1 MLRIVLSFISRCRL
15 ENVMAAG
22 FSAALALFFLT
33 ERAEHSFPLNIH
45 DIAFIM
51 LPAGILAMKCLLGI
65 LLSPNED
72 PNADFRSFLA
82 DFFRPLLEIF
92 RDWFPFLVLS
102 ACYFALY
109 TNLIIRVNPHT
120 ADALLAR
127 VDAALLGGHQPS
139 ILMEPV
145 INPWLTDFLN
155 LIYFS
160 YVLSL
165 PIVALYF
172 YLKKEKTVFRRIMMG
187 YLMLMLMG
195 IVSYLIFPAGGP
207 LVFFADQYTCD
218 LQGHG
223 LSHGVTYIIQSGRVA
238 YDCFPS
244 LHVGISL
251 LVCLYLRDYRRKL
264 FLPALG
270 YVALMCLATLYLR
283 YHYLA
288 DLLGSFVFVPAAY
301 WLNDFLLAHWPG
313 EKVPSAA
320 PTSTPLNPPNHP
332 LASPPV
338 PAKSAAVPVSAPPPP
353 RNGPIQ

>member
-1 MLRIVLSFISRCRL
+1 MVSFILRCRL

-22 FSAALALFFLT
+22 FSTGLAVFFLS
-33 ERAEHSFPLNIH
+33 ERAHHSFPLNIH

-51 LPAGILAMKCLLGI
+51 LPAGILAVKCLLGI
-65 LLSPNED
+65 LFSPDQDTEGD
-72 PNADFRSFLA
+72 LRHFLTN
-82 DFFRPLLEIF
+82 FFRPLFEIF

-127 VDAALLGGHQPS
+127 ADALLLGGHQPS
-139 ILMEPV
+139 FLMEPM
-145 INPWLTDFLN
+145 INSWLTDFFS

-165 PIVALYF
+165 PAVALYF
-172 YLKKEKTVFRRIMMG
+172 YLKKEKTIFRRIMMG

-195 IVSYLIFPAGGP
+195 IVSYLIFPAAGP
-207 LVFFADQYTCD
+207 GSFFASQYSRD
-218 LQGHG
+218 LQGHAI
-223 LSHGVTYIIQSGRVA
+223 SHGVSFIIQSGRVA

-251 LVCLYLRDYRRKL
+251 LVCVYLRDYKRKL

-283 YHYLA
+283 YHYLI
-288 DLLGSFVFVPAAY
+288 DLVGSFMFVPAAY

-313 EKVPSAA
+313 EKVSPGATALAPPGAA
-320 PTSTPLNPPNHP
+320 NC
-332 LASPPV
+332 PPV
-338 PAKSAAVPVSAPPPP
+338 SPESDGNPALRDVPAPGLMRPGADPLE
-353 RNGPIQ
+353 

>member
-1 MLRIVLSFISRCRL
+1 MFMHRTIVSFILRCRL

-22 FSAALALFFLT
+22 FSAALALFFLG
-33 ERAEHSFPLNIH
+33 ERAQHSFPLNIH

-51 LPAGILAMKCLLGI
+51 LPAGILAVKCLLGI
-65 LLSPNED
+65 LFSPKED
-72 PNADFRSFLA
+72 TDAGIGSFLA

-139 ILMEPV
+139 FLMEPM
-145 INPWLTDFLN
+145 INPWLTDFFS

-160 YVLSL
+160 YILSL
-165 PIVALYF
+165 PVVALYF
-172 YLKKEKTVFRRIMMG
+172 YVKKEKKVFRRIMMG

-195 IVSYLIFPAGGP
+195 ITSYLIFPAAGP
-207 LVFFADQYTCD
+207 EAFFASQYSRD
-218 LQGHG
+218 LQGHAI
-223 LSHGVTYIIQSGRVA
+223 SHGVSFIIQSGRVA

-251 LVCLYLRDYRRKL
+251 LVAIYLRDYRRKL

-270 YVALMCLATLYLR
+270 YVTLMCLATLYLR

-288 DLLGSFVFVPAAY
+288 DLLGAFVFVPAAY

-313 EKVPSAA
+313 EKVSPAAATLTQPGSPSMG
-320 PTSTPLNPPNHP
+320 N
-332 LASPPV
+332 
-338 PAKSAAVPVSAPPPP
+338 
-353 RNGPIQ
+353 